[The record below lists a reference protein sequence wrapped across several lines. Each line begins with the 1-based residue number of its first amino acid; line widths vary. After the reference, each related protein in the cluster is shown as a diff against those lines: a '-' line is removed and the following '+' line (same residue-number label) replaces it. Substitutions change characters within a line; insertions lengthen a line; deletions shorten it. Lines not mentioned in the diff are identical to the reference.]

1 MPICTVTVAKLSLSL
16 QQKSQIAEATT
27 ASHSAQIVDIAADD
41 VRVYLPHIPATQI
54 IEFGRFLP
62 APGDEA
68 EREKAMTLESGPVY
82 PNNRNNRS
90 VAASPVLSAELLL
103 TSCTANYFL
112 ALYGFNNA

>member
-1 MPICTVTVAKLSLSL
+1 MDIT
-16 QQKSQIAEATT
+16 AE
-27 ASHSAQIVDIAADD
+27 DF
-41 VRVYLPHIPATQI
+41 RVYRQHIPATQI

-68 EREKAMTLESGPVY
+68 EREKVMTLESGPVY

-112 ALYGFNNA
+112 ALHGFNNA